1 MYNTKIAPFYK
12 NYEIVERN
20 YANLD
25 WFIALFA
32 PAAVVEVVTLVF
44 VLRHSSVL
52 ASIFSQVTCHGSR
65 GTETIITSFTSF
77 TVVIVDSDRHTPRK

>member
-1 MYNTKIAPFYK
+1 MYNTKIAFFYK

-32 PAAVVEVVTLVF
+32 PGAVVEVITLVF

-52 ASIFSQVTCHGSR
+52 AGIFSQVTCHGSR
-65 GTETIITSFTSF
+65 DTETIITSFTSF